1 MTERSNSIY
10 TRVTPQEKQKITDKA
25 RKCGLTLSEYIRQR
39 CLGYAPREVPPNIY
53 YDLCAKLDEARNSGN
68 DAAVLDVLDKLR
80 EIVIQPGRD
89 G

>member
-39 CLGYAPREVPPNIY
+39 CLGYAPGEVPPNIY

-80 EIVIQPGRD
+80 ETVIQPGRD

>member
-80 EIVIQPGRD
+80 ETVIQPGRD

>member
-10 TRVTPQEKQKITDKA
+10 TRVTPQEKQKLTDKA

-80 EIVIQPGRD
+80 ETVIQPGRD

>member
-68 DAAVLDVLDKLR
+68 DADVLDVLDKLR
-80 EIVIQPGRD
+80 ETVIQPGRD

>member
-1 MTERSNSIY
+1 MTERCNSIY

-80 EIVIQPGRD
+80 ETVIQPGRD